1 MQMDEK
7 RRKTEKKG
15 QGRKMVEV
23 YEFMD
28 DDDQENEQTEE
39 PDRNEVVI
47 PEIAE
52 PDRDEIVVPEI
63 VVLEDEVQ
71 DEVPL
76 QEGGEREK

>member
-28 DDDQENEQTEE
+28 DDDQENKQT
-39 PDRNEVVI
+39 RHVKV
-47 PEIAE
+47 
-52 PDRDEIVVPEI
+52 
-63 VVLEDEVQ
+63 
-71 DEVPL
+71 
-76 QEGGEREK
+76 K